1 MNKRQALVAAALAS
15 ICAST
20 AVSAAAHDGP
30 ASGDKEKCYGVAKAG
45 QNDCASSDGAH
56 SCAGQAATDNLPT
69 EWAYVAKGTCTQA
82 GGSLKPMKAAKA
94 AKAAKGD
101 KPAMQP

>member
-1 MNKRQALVAAALAS
+1 MNKRQALVAAALAG

-20 AVSAAAHDGP
+20 TVSVAAHDGP
-30 ASGDKEKCYGVAKAG
+30 APGDKEKCFGVAKAG

-82 GGSLKPMKAAKA
+82 GGSLKPVKP
-94 AKAAKGD
+94 AKGA
-101 KPAMQP
+101 KPATQP